1 MMPSSHELHYLTI
14 AEAAPL
20 IRDGRLSPVELTQA
34 YLQRIGE
41 IDGRLDSY
49 VTLLPDRA
57 LEQARQAE
65 AEIAAGNYRGP
76 LHGIPIGLKDLYDT
90 AGIRTTA
97 MSRVTPDRIPHED
110 ATTVAKL
117 YDAGVVLLGK
127 LAMHEF
133 ALGGPDFSS
142 LFPPARNPW
151 NTEHMPG
158 GSSSGSGAAVAAG
171 LCMGAL
177 GSDTGGSIRG
187 PAAMCGIVGIKPTFG
202 RVSNFG
208 VVPLS
213 WSQDHCG
220 PMTWTVEDAAVMLQA
235 IAGYDPKDPT
245 TADVPVPDF
254 LAALK
259 DGIDGLKVGV
269 PREYFYELAPG
280 VDPQV
285 IRSAERALETL
296 AEMGAEIRD
305 VNIPHIKYAQTAN
318 QVVMMSEAYSFH
330 EANLKS
336 RRQDYGDMVR
346 NRFLL
351 GGLLTAADYNQA
363 VRMRRVIKDEMADAL
378 READVLVTPT
388 YASTA
393 PKIDGYAGSTTLTQP
408 SFTGPFNVSG
418 LPAVSVPCGLSDDG
432 LPMGLQIVGKPF
444 DEAMAL
450 RVAHS
455 YEQTAGFIE
464 RRPPIQGSSGR

>member
-1 MMPSSHELHYLTI
+1 MPVPGELHHLTI
-14 AEAAPL
+14 GEASPL
-20 IRDGRLSPVELTQA
+20 IASGELSPVELTRA
-34 YLQRIGE
+34 YLDRIE
-41 IDGRLDSY
+41 AIDGRLDAF
-49 VTLLPDRA
+49 VTLTPDLA
-57 LEQARQAE
+57 LSQARQAE
-65 AEIAAGNYRGP
+65 AEIRAGRYRGP

-97 MSRVTPDRIPHED
+97 MSRVTPDRVPDED

-133 ALGGPDFSS
+133 ALGGPDFTS

-187 PAAMCGIVGIKPTFG
+187 PASMCGIVGIKPTFG

-220 PMTWTVEDAAVMLQA
+220 PMTWTVEDTAIMLQA
-235 IAGYDPKDPT
+235 IAGHDPKDPT
-245 TADVPVPDF
+245 TADVPVPDY
-254 LAALK
+254 LTALR
-259 DGIDGLKVGV
+259 DGVRGLTVGV
-269 PREYFYELAPG
+269 PRQYFYEEAPG
-280 VDPQV
+280 VDAQV
-285 IRSAERALETL
+285 IHAAERGLETL
-296 AEMGAEIRD
+296 SELGAEIRD
-305 VNIPHIKYAQTAN
+305 VEIPHIRYAQTAN
-318 QVVMMSEAYSFH
+318 QVIMMSEAYAFH
-330 EANLKS
+330 EANLKT
-336 RRQDYGDMVR
+336 RRHDYGDLVR

-351 GGLLTAADYNQA
+351 GGLLSASDYNQA
-363 VRMRRVIKDEMADAL
+363 LRMRRVIKDEMAEAL
-378 READVLVTPT
+378 RQADVLVTPT
-388 YASTA
+388 YASPA
-393 PKIDGYAGSTTLTQP
+393 PKIEGYAGGTTLTQP

-418 LPAVSVPCGLSDDG
+418 LPAVSTPSGLSSDG
-432 LPMGLQIVGKPF
+432 LPMGLQIVGRPF
-444 DEAMAL
+444 DEATAL
-450 RVAHS
+450 RVAHA
-455 YEQTAGFIE
+455 YEQTTRFID
-464 RRPPIQGSSGR
+464 RRPLL

>member
-1 MMPSSHELHYLTI
+1 MPTPTELHYLTI
-14 AEAAPL
+14 GEAAPL
-20 IRDGRLSPVELTQA
+20 IAAGDLSPVELTRA
-34 YLQRIGE
+34 YLDRIAA

-49 VTLLPDRA
+49 VTLTSELA
-57 LEQARQAE
+57 LSQARQAE

-76 LHGIPIGLKDLYDT
+76 LHGIPIALKDLYDT
-90 AGIRTTA
+90 AGIKTTA
-97 MSRVTPDRIPHED
+97 MSRVTPDRVPDKD

-117 YDAGVVLLGK
+117 YAAGVVLLGK

-133 ALGGPDFSS
+133 ALGGPDFTS

-187 PAAMCGIVGIKPTFG
+187 PASMCGIVGIKPTFG
-202 RVSNFG
+202 RVSNYG

-220 PMTWTVEDAAVMLQA
+220 PMTWTVEDTAIMLQA
-235 IAGYDPKDPT
+235 IAGHDPKDPT
-245 TADVPVPDF
+245 TADVPVPDY
-254 LAALK
+254 LAALR
-259 DGIDGLKVGV
+259 DGVRGLTVGV
-269 PREYFYELAPG
+269 PREYFYEGAPG
-280 VDPQV
+280 VDVQV
-285 IRSAERALETL
+285 IEAAERALETL
-296 AEMGAEIRD
+296 SELGAEIRD
-305 VNIPHIKYAQTAN
+305 VEIPHIKYAQAAN
-318 QVVMMSEAYSFH
+318 QVIMMSEAYSFH

-351 GGLLTAADYNQA
+351 GGLLSASDYNQA
-363 VRMRRVIKDEMADAL
+363 LRMRRVIKDEMADAL
-378 READVLVTPT
+378 HRADVLVTPT
-388 YASTA
+388 YASPA
-393 PKIDGYAGSTTLTQP
+393 PKIEGYAGGTTLTQP

-418 LPAVSVPCGLSDDG
+418 LPAVSTPSGLSDDG
-432 LPMGLQIVGKPF
+432 LPMGLQIVGRPF
-444 DEAMAL
+444 DEATVL
-450 RVAHS
+450 RVAHA
-455 YEQTAGFIE
+455 YEQTARFID
-464 RRPPIQGSSGR
+464 RRPPV

>member
-1 MMPSSHELHYLTI
+1 MAAPGELHYLTI
-14 AEAAPL
+14 GEAAPL
-20 IRDGRLSPVELTQA
+20 IASGELSPVELTRA
-34 YLQRIGE
+34 YLDRIE
-41 IDGRLDSY
+41 AIDGRLDSY
-49 VTLLPDRA
+49 VTLTPELA
-57 LEQARQAE
+57 LSQARQAE
-65 AEIAAGNYRGP
+65 AEIRAGNYRGP
-76 LHGIPIGLKDLYDT
+76 LHGIPIALKDLYDT
-90 AGIRTTA
+90 AGIKTTA
-97 MSRVTPDRIPHED
+97 MSRVTPDRVPNED

-117 YDAGVVLLGK
+117 YEAGVVLLGK

-133 ALGGPDFSS
+133 ALGGPDFTS

-187 PAAMCGIVGIKPTFG
+187 PASMCGIVGIKPTFG

-220 PMTWTVEDAAVMLQA
+220 PMTWTVEDTAIMLQA

-245 TADVPVPDF
+245 TADVPVSDY
-254 LAALK
+254 LAGLR
-259 DGIDGLKVGV
+259 DGVRDLTIGV
-269 PREYFYELAPG
+269 PREYFYEEAPG
-280 VDPQV
+280 VDVQV
-285 IRSAERALETL
+285 IEAAERALEAL
-296 AEMGAEIRD
+296 SELGAEIRD
-305 VNIPHIKYAQTAN
+305 VEIPHIKYAQAAN
-318 QVVMMSEAYSFH
+318 QVIMMSEAYSFH

-351 GGLLTAADYNQA
+351 GGLLSASDYNQA
-363 VRMRRVIKDEMADAL
+363 LRVRRVIKDEMADAL
-378 READVLVTPT
+378 HQADVLVTPT
-388 YASTA
+388 YASPA
-393 PKIDGYAGSTTLTQP
+393 PKIEGYAGGTTLTQP

-418 LPAVSVPCGLSDDG
+418 LPAVSTPSGLSGDG
-432 LPMGLQIVGKPF
+432 LPMGLQIVGRPF
-444 DEAMAL
+444 DEATAL
-450 RVAHS
+450 RVAYA
-455 YEQTAGFIE
+455 YEQTARFID
-464 RRPPIQGSSGR
+464 RRPPA

>member
-1 MMPSSHELHYLTI
+1 MVSTTDLHFLTI
-14 AEAAPL
+14 AEVGPL
-20 IRDGRLSPVELTQA
+20 IREGQLSPVDLTRA
-34 YLQRIGE
+34 YLERIDAV
-41 IDGRLDSY
+41 DGRLDAF
-49 VTLLPDRA
+49 VTLLREEA
-57 LEQARQAE
+57 LSQARQAE
-65 AEIAAGNYRGP
+65 AEIRAGNYRGP
-76 LHGIPIGLKDLYDT
+76 LHGIPVALKDLYDT

-97 MSRVTPDRIPHED
+97 MSRVMPDRVPDED

-133 ALGGPDFSS
+133 ASGGPDPTS

-187 PAAMCGIVGIKPTFG
+187 PASMCGIVGIKPTFG

-220 PMTWTVEDAAVMLQA
+220 PMTWTVEDAAIMLQA
-235 IAGYDPKDPT
+235 IAGYDPRDPT
-245 TADVPVPDF
+245 TADVPVPDYRAG
-254 LAALK
+254 LR
-259 DGIDGLKVGV
+259 DGVRGLTVGV
-269 PREYFYELAPG
+269 PREYFYEDAPG
-280 VDPQV
+280 VDAQV
-285 IRSAERALETL
+285 IRAAERALETL
-296 AEMGAEIRD
+296 AELGAEIRE
-305 VNIPHIKYAQTAN
+305 VEIPHIKYAQMAN
-318 QVVMMSEAYSFH
+318 QVITLSEAFSFH
-330 EANLKS
+330 ETNLKT
-336 RRQDYGDMVR
+336 RRQDYGNMVR
-346 NRFLL
+346 NRFML
-351 GGLLTAADYNQA
+351 GGLLSASDYNQA
-363 VRMRRVIKDEMADAL
+363 LRMRRVIKDEMAAAL
-378 READVLVTPT
+378 RQADVLVTPT

-393 PKIDGYAGSTTLTQP
+393 PRIEGYSGSTTLTQP

-432 LPMGLQIVGKPF
+432 LPMGLQVVGKPF
-444 DEAMAL
+444 DESTVL
-450 RVAHS
+450 RVAYG
-455 YEQTAGFIE
+455 YEQTARFID
-464 RRPPIQGSSGR
+464 RRPPI

>member
-1 MMPSSHELHYLTI
+1 
-14 AEAAPL
+14 
-20 IRDGRLSPVELTQA
+20 
-34 YLQRIGE
+34 
-41 IDGRLDSY
+41 
-49 VTLLPDRA
+49 
-57 LEQARQAE
+57 
-65 AEIAAGNYRGP
+65 
-76 LHGIPIGLKDLYDT
+76 
-90 AGIRTTA
+90 
-97 MSRVTPDRIPHED
+97 
-110 ATTVAKL
+110 
-117 YDAGVVLLGK
+117 
-127 LAMHEF
+127 
-133 ALGGPDFSS
+133 
-142 LFPPARNPW
+142 
-151 NTEHMPG
+151 
-158 GSSSGSGAAVAAG
+158 
-171 LCMGAL
+171 MGAL

-187 PAAMCGIVGIKPTFG
+187 PASMCGIVGIKPTFG

-235 IAGYDPKDPT
+235 ITGYDPKDPT

-351 GGLLTAADYNQA
+351 GGLLTASDYNQA

-444 DEAMAL
+444 DEAMVL

>member
-1 MMPSSHELHYLTI
+1 MVSTNDLHYLTI
-14 AEAAPL
+14 TEAAPL
-20 IRDGRLSPVELTQA
+20 IRDGRLSPVELTRA
-34 YLQRIGE
+34 YLDRIDA
-41 IDGRLDSY
+41 IDGQLNAF
-49 VTLLPDRA
+49 VTLLPEKA
-57 LEQARQAE
+57 LAQARQAE
-65 AEIAAGNYRGP
+65 AEIKAGNYRGP

-90 AGIRTTA
+90 AGIKTTA
-97 MSRVTPDRIPHED
+97 MSRVTPDRVPDED

-117 YDAGVVLLGK
+117 YEAGVILLGK

-133 ALGGPDFSS
+133 ALGGPDFTS

-187 PAAMCGIVGIKPTFG
+187 PVSMCGIVGIKPTFG

-220 PMTWTVEDAAVMLQA
+220 PMTWTVEDTAVILRA

-245 TADVPVPDF
+245 TADVPVPDY
-254 LAALK
+254 LAGLH
-259 DGIDGLKVGV
+259 DGVRGLKVGV
-269 PREYFYELAPG
+269 PRQYFYEAAPG

-285 IRSAERALETL
+285 IRAAERGLETL
-296 AEMGAEIRD
+296 AELGAEIRD
-305 VNIPHIKYAQTAN
+305 VEIPHIEYAQAAN
-318 QVVMMSEAYSFH
+318 QVIMMSEAYAFH

-351 GGLLTAADYNQA
+351 GGLLSASDYNQA
-363 VRMRRVIKDEMADAL
+363 LRMRRVIKDEMADAL
-378 READVLVTPT
+378 LQADVLVTPT
-388 YASTA
+388 YAA
-393 PKIDGYAGSTTLTQP
+393 PAPRIEGYAGATTLTQP

-418 LPAVSVPCGLSDDG
+418 LPAVSIPCGLSDAG

-444 DEAMAL
+444 EEATAL
-450 RVAHS
+450 RVAYA
-455 YEQTAGFIE
+455 YEQTARYIDL
-464 RRPPIQGSSGR
+464 RPPV